1 MYVRGGGGG
10 KFQFLEKKH
19 LWVLFIRFV
28 LYKGFLQKYPQIL
41 PKPQLYPTTT
51 IRDGRL
57 NENIA
62 KLSVHTCTKAN
73 AFFVLAMPSNLY
85 LFVLLK
91 NEINQYDIM
100 YDTTTVLQQCLPE
113 PIFSKRKFS

>member
-62 KLSVHTCTKAN
+62 KLSVHTCIKAN
-73 AFFVLAMPSNLY
+73 AFFVLAVPSNLNS
-85 LFVLLK
+85 FVLLK
-91 NEINQYDIM
+91 NEINRYDNIWHKNSLATM
-100 YDTTTVLQQCLPE
+100 LTGTNFFKT
-113 PIFSKRKFS
+113 